1 MQALFFSG
9 RTWYTGET
17 QPKEKKLVLKGG
29 ERSGRWSGGFTG
41 HRRLPWGGDETD
53 PRCAALKTV
62 LGRRIAEAAAAGC
75 GTFLCGMARGAD
87 NLFCRGG
94 AGAAGRRLDLRL
106 EALVPCP
113 SQAGGWP
120 AADRDRWTRLLAA
133 CGRGHGAGA
142 GVHAR
147 LYAPPQP
154 GAGGPVRRADY
165 RL

>member
-1 MQALFFSG
+1 M
-9 RTWYTGET
+9 
-17 QPKEKKLVLKGG
+17 VC
-29 ERSGRWSGGFTG
+29 GFTG

-87 NLFCRGG
+87 TYFAEAVLALRDGG
-94 AGAAGRRLDLRL
+94 LDLRL

-120 AADRDRWTRLLAA
+120 ATDRDRWTRLLAA
-133 CGRGHGAGA
+133 CDAVTVLEPAYTPGCMLRRNRVLVDRSDVLITVYDGSGGGTASTVAYARRRGRP
-142 GVHAR
+142 
-147 LYAPPQP
+147 LL
-154 GAGGPVRRADY
+154 PVW
-165 RL
+165 L

>member
-1 MQALFFSG
+1 M
-9 RTWYTGET
+9 
-17 QPKEKKLVLKGG
+17 VC
-29 ERSGRWSGGFTG
+29 GFTG

-87 NLFCRGG
+87 TYFAEAVLALRDGG
-94 AGAAGRRLDLRL
+94 LDLRL

-133 CGRGHGAGA
+133 CDAVTVLEPAYTPDCMLRRNRVLVDRSDVLITVYDGSGGGTASTVAYARRRGRP
-142 GVHAR
+142 
-147 LYAPPQP
+147 LL
-154 GAGGPVRRADY
+154 PVW
-165 RL
+165 L